1 MEKAITVVGGDLRIV
16 KLVEMLINDGYKVY
30 TYALENSEDLLNL
43 NGVEM
48 CPTLDEAISHSKVVV
63 GPVPL
68 SSDRKRLTS
77 PFGRNSVDIED
88 FIKKLKGKY
97 LIAGTINIKEEL
109 DNNQIQ
115 YTDLLKREE
124 FSVLNTIATAEGT
137 IQIAME
143 ETQRTVHGSNVLV
156 MGFGRIGKVLAKM
169 LDGIGAKVYCEARKN
184 EDISWIKAYG
194 YNPIH
199 LNHLDENLDKFDII
213 INTIPFQLLDGN
225 RLDLVKKEVVIVDLA
240 SNPGGVDRKAARD
253 RNLKV
258 IWALSLP
265 AKVAPLTSAEFIKE
279 TLYHVLKELSKSY
292 VLLSIVTEFSSELYK
307 LSCPQY
313 VLSPIPFGNGF
324 DTSIGL

>member
-1 MEKAITVVGGDLRIV
+1 MIDMEKSITVVGGDLRIV
-16 KLVEMLINDGYKVY
+16 KLIEMLDSDGYKVY
-30 TYALENSEDLLNL
+30 TYGLENSEEILNL
-43 NGVEM
+43 ERVEM
-48 CPTLDEAISHSKVVV
+48 CPTLDEAVAASKVVV
-63 GPVPL
+63 GPIPL
-68 SSDRKRLTS
+68 SSDRRRLST
-77 PFGRNSVDIED
+77 PFGRNNVELPD
-88 FIKKLKGKY
+88 FVEALKGKY
-97 LIAGTINIKEEL
+97 LIAGNIGIKDEL
-109 DNNQIQ
+109 EANEVQ

-199 LNHLDENLDKFDII
+199 LNDLNENLNKFDII
-213 INTIPFQLLDGN
+213 INTIPFQILDEE
-225 RLDLVKKEVVIVDLA
+225 RLELVRKEAIIVDLA
-240 SNPGGVDRKAARD
+240 SNPGGVDRKAAREKG
-253 RNLKV
+253 LKV

-279 TLYHVLKELSKSY
+279 TLYHVLKEL
-292 VLLSIVTEFSSELYK
+292 
-307 LSCPQY
+307 
-313 VLSPIPFGNGF
+313 
-324 DTSIGL
+324 

>member
-1 MEKAITVVGGDLRIV
+1 MILIMEKSIAVVGGDLRIV
-16 KLVEMLINDGYKVY
+16 KLIEMLNEDGYKVY

-43 NGVEM
+43 DGVEM
-48 CPTLDEAISHSKVVV
+48 CPTLDEALSYSKVVV

-68 SSDRKRLTS
+68 SSDRKRLSS
-77 PFGRNSVDIED
+77 PFGRNVVELEE
-88 FIKKLKGKY
+88 FVTALKGKY
-97 LIAGTINIKEEL
+97 LIAGNIGIKEQL
-109 DNNQIQ
+109 DSKGIQ
-115 YTDLLKREE
+115 YTDLFKREE

-199 LNHLDENLDKFDII
+199 LNDLNDYLDKFDII
-213 INTIPFQLLDGN
+213 INTIPFQILDSS
-225 RLDLVKKEVVIVDLA
+225 RLDLIKKEAVIVDLA
-240 SNPGGVDRKAARD
+240 SNPGGVDRKAAREKG
-253 RNLKV
+253 LKV

-279 TLYHVLKELSKSY
+279 TIYHVLKEL
-292 VLLSIVTEFSSELYK
+292 
-307 LSCPQY
+307 
-313 VLSPIPFGNGF
+313 
-324 DTSIGL
+324 